1 MKKIF
6 VYFGISAF
14 IFIFSQIY
22 EYFSHGVYSNFMVF
36 AFLIPFIGLFIPSLI
51 NIFIKREISD
61 SAKLSWKCGI
71 ATLTVGSLY
80 KGVLDIY
87 GTSGN
92 FEMIYLTVGIVLCII
107 AGAMTALGKIE
118 KSVDI
123 LKDEGKIASELK

>member
-1 MKKIF
+1 MKKLF
-6 VYFGISAF
+6 VYFGISTF

-36 AFLIPFIGLFIPSLI
+36 AFLIPFIGLFTPSLI

-87 GTSGN
+87 GKSGN
-92 FEMIYLTVGIVLCII
+92 FEMIYLTVGIALCII
-107 AGAMTALGKIE
+107 AGVMTALGKIE

-123 LKDEGKIASELK
+123 LKEDGKTPSELK

>member
-1 MKKIF
+1 MKKLF
-6 VYFGISAF
+6 VYFGISTF

-36 AFLIPFIGLFIPSLI
+36 AFLIPFIGLFTPSLI

-87 GTSGN
+87 G
-92 FEMIYLTVGIVLCII
+92 IALCII
-107 AGAMTALGKIE
+107 AGVMTALGKIE

-123 LKDEGKIASELK
+123 LKEDGKTPSELK